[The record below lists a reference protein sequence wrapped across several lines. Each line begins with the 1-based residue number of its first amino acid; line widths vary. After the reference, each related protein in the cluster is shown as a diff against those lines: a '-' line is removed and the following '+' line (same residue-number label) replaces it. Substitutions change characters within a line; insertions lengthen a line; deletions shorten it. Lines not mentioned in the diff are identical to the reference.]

1 MQKTFVL
8 LVLFC
13 CWTAAITSTA
23 VSEDEAFIV
32 LNADTFQ
39 LRFVGQNSTA
49 VYALPRDL
57 STGEIVEEYWTL
69 FTIYNFAEK
78 RCYEIRTENN
88 FASFV
93 STIGVLDN
101 CSEVERYDIP
111 LAGLPIER
119 AWLEQVDEQSVA
131 FHVLNFGDSNAKLT
145 ISYEVI
151 REAEQRSFTND
162 ANTTRTIDILPNSV
176 KISYDVMNYTSQ
188 VLSPQQVADGDSYYA
203 FYFYTR
209 FDLSHTIAP
218 FVYPFVTPTYS
229 SPLHPLFSEITE
241 TKVAANIMVV
251 DDLFRVKVAQG
262 TFSLNSPA
270 TASKQVFNSSEW
282 GFETIDNII
291 FGYNQ
296 SNPEPYDNF
305 FGLEIKMVGA
315 RDLVYDP
322 DISVLL
328 TPPGEDEEEDGTEED
343 GTDDASGTNER
354 EEEDG
359 LSAEEKAIIISVTV
373 VVPTAILILVIAAV
387 VFRLRVAK
395 RKRRNTQ
402 MLDKVTSVQQLSHW
416 TLFDLHSFYY
426 TTAQQTR
433 RHATTEGYGL
443 GACRLLGLVAVRTP
457 VSAEDS
463 FIRYDGSVRQRED
476 NPRNFISTIGTLEN
490 CTDENFYELDLEQ
503 LSVETAQLQQ
513 LNDRMVAY
521 TVNGFGNPHSKLII
535 SYEVVEDSEQRLF
548 TNAASTTRTVDINA
562 NSLKISFDI
571 QNYTSQVINEH
582 ELSNE
587 NAYSSF
593 NFHTRF
599 ELSHTILPFLYPSTS
614 VSSSPL
620 HPWVEQITEDRI
632 ATLIKVDA
640 PFQVQLSQVCAPC
653 SVFFEEG

>member
-1 MQKTFVL
+1 MHYPRDPSPLEIDDYQSQVLTKQEVQDGNVYSGFFFHTRCTFSLNDPATASKVGAPHSPLEWGFEAMDTIIFDSNSTYTEPYTTSFGLIIKMVGATDVL
-8 LVLFC
+8 YDPDISIILSPTTDNGDDGIVDGTHSSSEQNAKGEEVLDSDKKAIITSVTVVVPIAILLALVGVVMLRKQRAK
-13 CWTAAITSTA
+13 WTAITSTA

-49 VYALPRDL
+49 VYALPRDP

-78 RCYEIRTENN
+78 RCYEIRTEDN

-119 AWLEQVDEQSVA
+119 AWLEQVNEQSVA

-176 KISYDVMNYTSQ
+176 KISYDVINYTSQ
-188 VLSPQQVADGDSYYA
+188 VLSPQQVEDGDSYYA

-241 TKVAANIMVV
+241 NKVAANIMVV

-262 TFSLNSPA
+262 TFSLNNPA

-296 SNPEPYDNF
+296 SSPEPYGTF

-343 GTDDASGTNER
+343 GTVDASGTNER
-354 EEEDG
+354 EEDG
-359 LSAEEKAIIISVTV
+359 LSAEEKAIVISVTV
-373 VVPTAILILVIAAV
+373 VVPTAILILVVAAV

-402 MLDKVTSVQQLSHW
+402 MLDKVTSVQQ
-416 TLFDLHSFYY
+416 
-426 TTAQQTR
+426 
-433 RHATTEGYGL
+433 
-443 GACRLLGLVAVRTP
+443 
-457 VSAEDS
+457 
-463 FIRYDGSVRQRED
+463 
-476 NPRNFISTIGTLEN
+476 
-490 CTDENFYELDLEQ
+490 
-503 LSVETAQLQQ
+503 
-513 LNDRMVAY
+513 
-521 TVNGFGNPHSKLII
+521 
-535 SYEVVEDSEQRLF
+535 
-548 TNAASTTRTVDINA
+548 
-562 NSLKISFDI
+562 
-571 QNYTSQVINEH
+571 
-582 ELSNE
+582 
-587 NAYSSF
+587 
-593 NFHTRF
+593 
-599 ELSHTILPFLYPSTS
+599 
-614 VSSSPL
+614 
-620 HPWVEQITEDRI
+620 
-632 ATLIKVDA
+632 
-640 PFQVQLSQVCAPC
+640 
-653 SVFFEEG
+653 